1 MEKQKDLYMK
11 RILLLIIV
19 MLALFLRLYDVGK
32 VPAGIHRDE
41 ESHGYNAFSLLNT
54 GKDRYGESFPILF
67 RSFGSYQP
75 PLYTYLAVIPIKL
88 FGNTIQSVRLV
99 SVFFGTALVLITFFF
114 AQNLFKSK
122 YKDGLSLVFALIIAI
137 SPIFIYFSRLVA
149 EGNLG
154 VTIFVASMLFFL
166 VSLRKSKL
174 FILGSFL
181 LALST
186 HSYYSERIIAVI
198 FLPLFLLI
206 YKNYFLKNKTPVIIG
221 ATVFMIMM
229 LPHLWIATS
238 GALTRRLIE
247 VGYGN
252 DKIFFLEFIK
262 RYLIYSSPSNI
273 FFDLGPSLNRVSPGL
288 GPFYMIFIAPF
299 FLGIKYLKY
308 FIDKEKIKLLLLLII
323 ISPIPA
329 SLTGDSYYPL
339 RALDQLWLV
348 ALVISVGFIGFTRVN
363 LPSKIIVIT
372 LCFILLHSL
381 ATFYVSYF
389 VLFKYEAAPYYGNA
403 YVSLMSNLRNY
414 KDSKI
419 IIDSG
424 RDPGIGLRM
433 AYLTAYNPL
442 DLQHKLRAQLK
453 SPYYSGEVE
462 LYEDYDLGRIQI
474 RAINWYQDIYKEQII
489 IGDTLA
495 ISDQQAEEHHLKL
508 EFELTDL
515 SNATKLRGFSTNPL
529 AKCQSLDRRLIWESK
544 CQGILY

>member
-1 MEKQKDLYMK
+1 MERVKDLYMK
-11 RILLLIIV
+11 RILLVMIV
-19 MLALFLRLYDVGK
+19 VLAFILRWYNIGNI
-32 VPAGIHRDE
+32 PAGIHRDE

-75 PLYTYLAVIPIKL
+75 PLYTYLAVIPVKL

-99 SVFFGTALVLITFFF
+99 SVLFGTTLVLITFFF
-114 AQNLFKSK
+114 AQNLFKFKHRDS
-122 YKDGLSLVFALIIAI
+122 LSLIFALVISI

-166 VSLRKSKL
+166 ISLSKPNL
-174 FILGSFL
+174 FIIGSFL

-186 HSYYSERIIAVI
+186 HAYYSERIIAIV

-206 YKNYFLKNKTPVIIG
+206 YKNYFLKNKIPVVLG
-221 ATVFMIMM
+221 ATVFMVMM

-238 GALTRRLIE
+238 GALTRRLAE

-252 DKIFFLEFIK
+252 DKVFLLEFIK
-262 RYLIYSSPSNI
+262 RYLIYFNPSNI
-273 FFDLGPSLNRVSPGL
+273 FFDLGSSLNRVSPGL
-288 GPFYMIFIAPF
+288 GPFYTIFIVPF
-299 FLGIKYLKY
+299 FLGIRYLTDY
-308 FIDKEKIKLLLLLII
+308 IDKEKMKFLLLLLII
-323 ISPIPA
+323 TPISA

-348 ALVISVGFIGFTRVN
+348 ALVISIGFIVFTRIH
-363 LPSKIIVIT
+363 LPSKIAAVT
-372 LCFILLHSL
+372 LFVILLYSL
-381 ATFYVSYF
+381 ATLYISYF
-389 VLFKYEAAPYYGNA
+389 VLFKHEASPYYGNA
-403 YVSLMSNLRNY
+403 YISLMNNLQNY

-424 RDPGIGLRM
+424 RDPGIGLRI
-433 AYLTAYNPL
+433 AYLTAYDPI
-442 DLQHKLRAQLK
+442 DLQNKLRTQLK

-462 LYEDYDLGRIQI
+462 LYEDYDLGSIQV
-474 RAINWYQDIYKEQII
+474 RAIKWYQDIYESQII

-495 ISDQQAEEHHLKL
+495 ISDQQAKEHYLKL
-508 EFELTDL
+508 EFEITDL
-515 SNATKLRGFSTNPL
+515 SNTTKLRGFSTNPL
-529 AKCQSLDRRLIWESK
+529 SKCRSLNKQSIWESK
-544 CQGILY
+544 CTGIL

>member
-41 ESHGYNAFSLLNT
+41 ESNGYNAFSLLNT

-186 HSYYSERIIAVI
+186 HAYYSERIIAVI

-273 FFDLGPSLNRVSPGL
+273 FFDLGP
-288 GPFYMIFIAPF
+288 
-299 FLGIKYLKY
+299 
-308 FIDKEKIKLLLLLII
+308 
-323 ISPIPA
+323 

-515 SNATKLRGFSTNPL
+515 SNATKLRGF
-529 AKCQSLDRRLIWESK
+529 
-544 CQGILY
+544 